1 MLSCHIRHGVELSSI
16 AVEASFQE
24 AKAFFRE
31 HYPHTNF
38 RAFVCSSW
46 LLYPSMLS
54 LLGEESKI
62 RQFASRFTII
72 AACPDRKQAM
82 ERIFSYGS
90 KSLPKEKWTSLQV
103 LAMQNKKRLG
113 YAMGVIMMKSD
124 VQGSPIFPG
133 KNGILRTL

>member
-1 MLSCHIRHGVELSSI
+1 
-16 AVEASFQE
+16 
-24 AKAFFRE
+24 
-31 HYPHTNF
+31 
-38 RAFVCSSW
+38 
-46 LLYPSMLS
+46 MLS

-62 RQFASRFTII
+62 RQFASHFKII
-72 AACPDRKQAM
+72 ATSPDRKQAM